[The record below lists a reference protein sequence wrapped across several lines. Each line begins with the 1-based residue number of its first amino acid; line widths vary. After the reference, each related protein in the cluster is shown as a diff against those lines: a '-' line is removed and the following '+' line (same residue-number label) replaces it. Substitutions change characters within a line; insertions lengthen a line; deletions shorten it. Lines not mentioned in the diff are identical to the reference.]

1 MPNIKSQI
9 KRDATNKAANAKNS
23 AEKSRARTAVK
34 KVNAA
39 VAAAN
44 LAEAEVALN
53 EAISLIDKAAQSGVI
68 KKNTANR
75 KKAALQKAVAALR

>member
-23 AEKSRARTAVK
+23 AEKSRVRTAVK

-75 KKAALQKAVAALR
+75 TKAALQKAVAALR

>member
-23 AEKSRARTAVK
+23 AEKSRVRTAVK
-34 KVNAA
+34 KVKAA
-39 VAAAN
+39 V
-44 LAEAEVALN
+44 EVANAEEANKALV
-53 EAISLIDKAAQSGVI
+53 EAISLIDKAAQAGII

-75 KKAALQKAVAALR
+75 KKAALQKAVAEIK

>member
-23 AEKSRARTAVK
+23 AEKSRVRTAVK
-34 KVNAA
+34 KVNAD